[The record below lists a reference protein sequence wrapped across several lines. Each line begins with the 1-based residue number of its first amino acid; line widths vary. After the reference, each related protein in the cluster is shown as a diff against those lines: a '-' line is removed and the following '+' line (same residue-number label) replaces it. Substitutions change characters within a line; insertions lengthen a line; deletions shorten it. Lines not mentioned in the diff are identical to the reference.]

1 MSKAIAR
8 IWARLIH
15 KGEKTIQ
22 DVPANDRAI
31 VRQAYKDLFGEDLD

>member
-1 MSKAIAR
+1 MSYTKAK

-22 DVPANDRAI
+22 DVPTKDRTI
-31 VRQAYKDLFGEDLD
+31 VRQAYKELFGEDLD